1 MYECWQGP
9 QKKNPPIPP
18 PISWG
23 GGAKSIS
30 FLGSLGGGA
39 RGTFAPPLNQLG
51 GGATDHSPPPTN
63 FFDPPKTVGKG
74 PKNNTHSSL
83 SGFKSFLF
91 LSKKYIS
98 KDVTNKDMT
107 FFETILQKCINKTSR
122 NKLYF

>member
-1 MYECWQGP
+1 
-9 QKKNPPIPP
+9 
-18 PISWG
+18 
-23 GGAKSIS
+23 
-30 FLGSLGGGA
+30 
-39 RGTFAPPLNQLG
+39 LG

-63 FFDPPKTVGKG
+63 FFGPPKTVSKG

-91 LSKKYIS
+91 LSKKCIS

-122 NKLYF
+122 NKLYFLLYYRENNDDFLNFTKLAILYFKLFQLLN